1 MPRESFVWVSAFPA
15 PWHGRFGG
23 GGGSAWEGQ
32 CVLASWQE
40 GL

>member
-15 PWHGRFGG
+15 PWHGRL